1 MSSAKSRIL
10 KSEISA
16 YFKANA
22 KIVVSALVILVVG
35 VIAGVA
41 LVYREVGGEF
51 ETVTRVDAETG
62 AGKIFFLALAAL
74 VASYALV
81 LLSGLNKKTVFLCC
95 IPYFFIGFILGR
107 CSTALICRYEI
118 FGLLNFLFIYLPVF
132 LISIFLLVIATA
144 RVLSASC
151 TECGVGKLKPS
162 FVALMKIFAINAAV
176 CFVFIVL
183 VGLLVGGVIIPTP
196 FDA

>member
-1 MSSAKSRIL
+1 MSSARSRAI
-10 KSEISA
+10 KNEIVDF
-16 YFKANA
+16 FKANA
-22 KIVVSALVILVVG
+22 KVVVSALAILVAGIIVG
-35 VIAGVA
+35 VVLA
-41 LVYREVGGEF
+41 YREVGGEF
-51 ETVTRVDAETG
+51 EVVARVDAETG
-62 AGKIFFLALAAL
+62 AGKVFFLSLAVL

-81 LLSGLNKKTVFLCC
+81 LLSGLNKKTVFICC

-107 CSTALICRYEI
+107 LSTALLCRYDI

-132 LISIFLLVIATA
+132 IISVFLLVIATA

-151 TECGVGKLKPS
+151 TECGSGKLKPS
-162 FVALMKIFAINAAV
+162 FIAFLKILAINAAV

-183 VGLLVGGVIIPTP
+183 VGIIVGGVIVPTL